1 MATTTFN
8 KDFQLSEKDSKKFLD
23 TLQASNKSVVDKNY
37 KTALKK
43 DKKYRSALEKALSN
57 Q

>member
-8 KDFQLSEKDSKKFLD
+8 KDFSLSEKDSKKFLD

-57 Q
+57 